1 MTVLPSVAL
10 TDRFVRAIDYARI
23 AHAAQVR
30 KGTCIP
36 YLTPLLGV
44 ATLVTRPS
52 PASCT
57 T

>member
-30 KGTCIP
+30 KGDPRARSLTCWP
-36 YLTPLLGV
+36 GV
-44 ATLVTRPS
+44 VRWGRR
-52 PASCT
+52 
-57 T
+57 